1 MRLRVE
7 YFVLPGILTGCVA
20 AEPEE
25 AAVADATA
33 SQVEIVTDVVYG
45 HKFGMALTLDVYRPA
60 QPNGAGVAFM
70 NSGGWFSPVME
81 FHVEDDGRL
90 RMRSD
95 AELRGQGRPAPKE
108 GVEAGADPSQFSPR
122 TLLENGFTVY
132 NVRHGD
138 GRKFLLPEVVEDVRY
153 AIRFIRETAPDYG
166 VDPER
171 LGLWGGSAGAH
182 LSLLLGTTPEIAPGA
197 AEEIAQSEASVAA
210 VVAYFPATDLAALRP
225 NAARWT
231 QENFGV
237 DLLTFFKALGYPEEQ
252 DPEFSPV
259 HYATAGDPPTLIIH
273 GDQDPLAPLSHGQRM
288 HDALR
293 EAGAVSELI
302 VIEGGVHG
310 FRGDDADFALAQ
322 AVEWFQRHLQ

>member
-7 YFVLPGILTGCVA
+7 NVVLLGVLTGCVA
-20 AEPEE
+20 TEPEE
-25 AAVADATA
+25 AAVSDATA
-33 SQVEIVTDVVYG
+33 SDVEIVADVVYG

-60 QPNGAGVAFM
+60 QPNGAGVVFM

-81 FHVEDDGRL
+81 FHTEDDGSL

-95 AELRGQGRPAPKE
+95 AELRGQGRPAPQE
-108 GVEAGADPSQFSPR
+108 GVEAGADPSQFSPLP
-122 TLLENGFTVY
+122 LLESGFTVF
-132 NVRHGD
+132 NVRHGS
-138 GRKFLLPEVVEDVRY
+138 GEKFVLPEVVEDVRY

-166 VDPER
+166 VSPER
-171 LGLWGGSAGAH
+171 LGIWGGSAGGH

-197 AEEIAQSEASVAA
+197 AEETAQSEASVSA
-210 VVAYFPATDLAALRP
+210 VVAYFPATDLATLRP

-237 DLLTFFKALGYPEEQ
+237 DLLTFFTALDYPAEQ
-252 DPEFSPV
+252 DPEVSPV
-259 HYATAGDPPTLIIH
+259 YYATAGDPPTLIIH
-273 GDQDPLAPLSHGQRM
+273 GDQDPLAPLTQGQRM

-293 EAGAVSELI
+293 EAGAISELI

-322 AVEWFQRHLQ
+322 TVSWFQRHLQ